1 MTARC
6 AGGLATAVVVV
17 VALVS
22 ACGITHSPL
31 EVALGDASS
40 AAGAAAV
47 AVRALGDGD
56 VTTAVAQTAVDDAV
70 TQTSKAAADA
80 TSYRA
85 KAGPER
91 RLQQRAVEVVARTTR
106 HLHRAQDD
114 QTKASERKK
123 LERVLKRDR
132 DQLDRLSTR
141 AGVVR

>member
-1 MTARC
+1 MTATR
-6 AGGLATAVVVV
+6 AGGLTTAVVV

-40 AAGAAAV
+40 AAGAAVV
-47 AVRALGDGD
+47 AARALEDGD
-56 VTTAVAQTAVDDAV
+56 VTTVVAQTTVDDAV
-70 TQTSKAAADA
+70 TEISKAASDTA
-80 TSYRA
+80 SYQA

-91 RLQQRAVEVVARTTR
+91 KLQQRAVEVVARTIR

-114 QTKASERKK
+114 LTKASERKK

-132 DQLDRLSTR
+132 NQLDRLSTR
-141 AGVVR
+141 AGEVR